1 MPAEKPVPITQQG
14 LRKVQ
19 SELESLRTRRTEL
32 AQRIKAALEDGDLSE
47 NAGYDDAK
55 NEQGFVEGRILEL
68 ESITR
73 NAQIVEAVRNDGRVG
88 IGSTVRIRANGMEEQ
103 YTIVG
108 PAEVDASHG
117 RISHESPIGKALMG
131 HQAGEEISI
140 LTPAGA
146 RTFQIIGVQ

>member
-19 SELESLRTRRTEL
+19 AELESLRTRRTEL

-73 NAQIVEAVRNDGRVG
+73 NAQIVEAVRHDGRVG
-88 IGSTVRIRANGMEEQ
+88 IGSTVRIRANGTEEQ

-108 PAEVDASHG
+108 PAEVDAGRG